1 MLNFKT
7 LVAAAVLSSV
17 AAVSFAHA
25 PTAPKAAP
33 IAATVTAPSI
43 AVADG
48 AMTAKP
54 AAKKAHAVKKVKHV
68 KASKGTAVKPAVA
81 VGK

>member
-17 AAVSFAHA
+17 AAVSFAQA
-25 PTAPKAAP
+25 PAAPKAAP
-33 IAATVTAPSI
+33 ITPTATAPSV

-48 AMTAKP
+48 GMTAKP

>member
-17 AAVSFAHA
+17 AAVSFAQA
-25 PTAPKAAP
+25 PSAPKVVPSTTTA
-33 IAATVTAPSI
+33 TAPS
-43 AVADG
+43 VADG
-48 AMTAKP
+48 GTTAKP
-54 AAKKAHAVKKVKHV
+54 AVKKAHAVKKVKHV

-81 VGK
+81 AGK